1 MEQNT
6 NNQQN
11 KLGKIIKII
20 IFIILGIVVLFIGI
34 FALTSATSDK
44 LVCKSKEGEITIMYN
59 SKTINGYLAKDMGYN
74 LDEQKKYAEQIGT
87 EAYIKEF
94 TTWFENNTSGTCEVK

>member
-44 LVCKSKEGEITIMYN
+44 LVCKAPEGEITIMYN
-59 SKTINGYLAKDMGYN
+59 NKTINGYVAKNMKYD

-87 EAYIKEF
+87 DAYIKEF